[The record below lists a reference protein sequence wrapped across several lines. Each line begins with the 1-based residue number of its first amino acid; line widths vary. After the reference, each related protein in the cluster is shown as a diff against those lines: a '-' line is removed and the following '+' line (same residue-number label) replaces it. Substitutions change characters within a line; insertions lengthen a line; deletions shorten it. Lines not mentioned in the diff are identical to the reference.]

1 MANYGKRCAVPEF
14 SVQGLCMLSPD
25 FARIQ
30 VIGHAGPNSCRT
42 RAAGEKVKL
51 VNRIEAA
58 DAFQQL
64 AAIVESSHDAIISKS
79 LDGTILTWNGAAER
93 IFGYTSDEIVGKSI
107 YTLIPPDREDD
118 EILILGKIR
127 RGERVEHYE
136 TVRRRK
142 GGTLINVA
150 ITVSPLFDAQGNV
163 VAASKIARDV
173 TDRTATDR
181 LAHHFAAIVESSED
195 AIISKDTNGI
205 IQSWNQSAE
214 RLFGY
219 APAEIIGKSVL
230 TLIPTERHHEEDEI
244 LGRIRRG
251 ERIEHF
257 ETVRQTKDGSRI
269 DISLTVSPIK
279 DSHGN
284 VIGASKIARD
294 ITDKKR
300 AAALLEE
307 QAQRLAA
314 LNQELERRVDERTAD
329 LRNIQTFYVHSSE
342 CHAILCRR
350 PDGKFRYDEAN
361 PATLKLYGMKRDEV
375 VGRTVDDLF
384 SPATAAELNAHLE
397 KCLHSGAPYSYTRKQ
412 GKSVV
417 DAIVTPIP
425 VEPGEPP
432 RLAVTARDVSERQSL
447 EEQLRQAQKMEA
459 VGQLT
464 GGLAHDF
471 NNLLQGIIG
480 SLDRAQHRIQQGRA
494 AEADRFIGAAIE
506 SGNRAA
512 ALTHRLLAFS
522 RRQTLDPTPTDAN
535 KLIAGM
541 EDLINRTVGPSIAVE
556 VVGAAG
562 LWLTLVDAPQLESAV
577 LNLAINARDAMPN
590 GGKLIIE
597 TANKWLDERAAQERD
612 VQPGQ
617 YVSVCV
623 TDNGVGMPP
632 DVAARAFDP
641 FFTTKPIGQGTGL
654 GLSMIYGFVRQSGG
668 QVRIYTE
675 IGKGTTMCLYLPRH
689 FGAADEMETMS
700 SQQPDQGFGE
710 TVMIVDDEATV
721 RMLVSEVLTEN
732 SYRVLEAHDAASAM
746 KMLSSRPPIDLLIT
760 DVGLPGNMN
769 GRQLA
774 DAVRASRRDLKVLFI
789 TGYAEN
795 AAIGNGHLEPGMEIL
810 TKPFPMASL
819 ARKVR
824 AMLE

>member
-1 MANYGKRCAVPEF
+1 
-14 SVQGLCMLSPD
+14 
-25 FARIQ
+25 
-30 VIGHAGPNSCRT
+30 
-42 RAAGEKVKL
+42 VKSTDPL
-51 VNRIEAA
+51 DTDSAI
-58 DAFQQL
+58 QQL
-64 AAIVESSHDAIISKS
+64 AAIVESSDDAVISKR
-79 LDGTILTWNGAAER
+79 LDGTILTWNRAAER
-93 IFGYTSDEIVGKSI
+93 IFGYTADEIVGRSI
-107 YTLIPPDREDD
+107 YLLIPPDREGD
-118 EILILGKIR
+118 ETLILEKVR

-142 GGTLINVA
+142 DGSLINVA
-150 ITVSPLFDAQGNV
+150 ITVSPLFDSQGNV

-173 TDRTATDR
+173 TGRTAADR
-181 LAHHFAAIVESSED
+181 LAYHFAAIVESSED

-205 IQSWNQSAE
+205 IQSWNNAAE

-219 APAEIIGKSVL
+219 AAEEIIGKSVL
-230 TLIPTERHHEEDEI
+230 TLIPPERHHEEDVI
-244 LGRIRRG
+244 LSKIRSG
-251 ERIEHF
+251 ERVEHF
-257 ETVRQTKDGSRI
+257 ETVRQTKDGTLI

-279 DSHGN
+279 DGDGK

-294 ITDKKR
+294 ITEKKR
-300 AAALLEE
+300 AEALLLE

-314 LNQELERRVDERTAD
+314 LNDTLERRVEERTAD
-329 LRNIQTFYVHSSE
+329 LRNIQTFYMHSSE

-350 PDGKFRYDEAN
+350 SDGKFQYDEAN
-361 PATLKLYGMKRDEV
+361 PATLNLYGMTRDQV
-375 VGRTVDDLF
+375 VGQTIDDIF
-384 SPATAAELNAHLE
+384 PPDTAAELNAHLE
-397 KCLHSGAPYSYTRKQ
+397 KCLRSAAPYSYSRKH

-417 DAIVTPIP
+417 DAIATPIP
-425 VEPGEPP
+425 AEAGKPA

-480 SLDRAQHRIQQGRA
+480 ALDRAQYRIQQGRA
-494 AEADRFIGAAIE
+494 SEADRFIGAAIE
-506 SGNRAA
+506 SANRAA
-512 ALTHRLLAFS
+512 SLTHRLLAFS
-522 RRQTLDPTPTDAN
+522 RRQTLDPKPTDAN

-541 EDLINRTVGPSIAVE
+541 EDLINRAMGPNIAVE

-562 LWLTLVDAPQLESAV
+562 LWPTLVDAPQLESAV

-597 TANKWLDERAAQERD
+597 TANKWLDDRAARERD
-612 VQPGQ
+612 VLPGQ

-623 TDNGVGMPP
+623 TDTGVGMPP
-632 DVAARAFDP
+632 EVVARAFDP

-654 GLSMIYGFVRQSGG
+654 GLSMIYGFARQSGG

-675 IGKGTTMCLYLPRH
+675 VGKGTTMCLYLPRH
-689 FGAADEMETMS
+689 FGTSDEIEVTS
-700 SQQPDQGFGE
+700 PQKPDQGFGE
-710 TVMIVDDEATV
+710 TVMVVDDEATV
-721 RMLVSEVLTEN
+721 RMLVNEVLTEN
-732 SYRVLEAHDAASAM
+732 SYRVLEAPDAASAM
-746 KMLSSRPPIDLLIT
+746 KIMNSSQSIDLLIT
-760 DVGLPGNMN
+760 DVGLPGSMN

-774 DAVRASRRDLKVLFI
+774 DAARTTRQNLKVLFI

-795 AAIGNGHLEPGMEIL
+795 AAVGNGHLEPGMEIL

-819 ARKVR
+819 ANKVR
-824 AMLE
+824 EMLG

>member
-1 MANYGKRCAVPEF
+1 MNSANQNDAE
-14 SVQGLCMLSPD
+14 
-25 FARIQ
+25 
-30 VIGHAGPNSCRT
+30 
-42 RAAGEKVKL
+42 RA
-51 VNRIEAA
+51 I
-58 DAFQQL
+58 QQL

-79 LDGTILTWNGAAER
+79 LDGVILTWNRAAER
-93 IFGYTSDEIVGKSI
+93 IFGYTTDEIVGKSI
-107 YTLIPPDREDD
+107 YLLIPPEHEGD
-118 EILILGKIR
+118 ESLILEKVR

-142 GGTLINVA
+142 DGSLIDVA
-150 ITVSPLFDAQGNV
+150 ITVSPIFDTQGNV
-163 VAASKIARDV
+163 IAASKIARDV
-173 TDRTATDR
+173 TGRTATDR
-181 LAHHFAAIVESSED
+181 SAYHFAAIVESSED

-205 IQSWNQSAE
+205 IQSWNKSAE

-219 APAEIIGKSVL
+219 TPEEIVGKSVL
-230 TLIPTERHHEEDEI
+230 TLIPRERHPEEDEI

-251 ERIEHF
+251 ERVEHF
-257 ETVRQTKDGSRI
+257 ETVRQAKDGRLI
-269 DISLTVSPIK
+269 NISLTVSPIK
-279 DSHGN
+279 DGN
-284 VIGASKIARD
+284 GKVIGASKIVRD

-300 AAALLEE
+300 AEAQLEQ

-314 LNQELERRVDERTAD
+314 LNQTLERRVEERTAD
-329 LRNIQTFYVHSSE
+329 LRNIQTFYMHSSE

-350 PDGKFRYDEAN
+350 PDGKFQYDEIN
-361 PATLKLYGMKRDEV
+361 PATLNLYRMSRDQV
-375 VGRTVDDLF
+375 VGRTIDDLF
-384 SPATAAELNAHLE
+384 PSESASELNAHLE
-397 KCLHSGAPYSYTRKQ
+397 ACLRSGAPYSYSRRL

-417 DAIVTPIP
+417 DAIATPIP
-425 VEPGEPP
+425 AEPGKPP
-432 RLAVTARDVSERQSL
+432 RIAVTARDVSERQSL

-480 SLDRAQHRIQQGRA
+480 ALDRAQHRIQQGRA
-494 AEADRFIGAAIE
+494 TEADRFIGAAVE
-506 SGNRAA
+506 SANRAA
-512 ALTHRLLAFS
+512 SLTHRLLAFS
-522 RRQTLDPTPTDAN
+522 RRQTLDPKPTDAN
-535 KLIAGM
+535 RLIADV
-541 EDLINRTVGPSIAVE
+541 EDLVNRTMGPNIAVE

-612 VQPGQ
+612 IPPGQ

-623 TDNGVGMPP
+623 TDTGVGMPP
-632 DVAARAFDP
+632 DVVARAFDP
-641 FFTTKPIGQGTGL
+641 FFTTKPLGQGTGL

-675 IGKGTTMCLYLPRH
+675 VGKGTTMCLYLPRY
-689 FGAADEMETMS
+689 FGSAGEIEAVS
-700 SQQPDQGFGE
+700 AQQPDQGFGE

-746 KMLSSRPPIDLLIT
+746 KILGSNQPVDLLIT

-774 DAVRASRRDLKVLFI
+774 DAARETRQGLKVLFI

-795 AAIGNGHLEPGMEIL
+795 AAVGNGHLERGMEIL
-810 TKPFPMASL
+810 TKPFPMAML
-819 ARKVR
+819 ANKVR
-824 AMLE
+824 AMLG